1 VSLTDRDRKI
11 VLGLVPLLVIAAYWF
26 LLLSPKRE
34 EASTAA
40 DEVTVQQERVT
51 AARAQVSAASATKTD
66 FAAEYGEIVRLGK
79 AIPAKVDMP
88 SLLVQL
94 EGAAEGTGI
103 SFTKI
108 STGDRQTVGAPA
120 TPAAGSGAAPPAAA
134 GGEQAASAPGGAAEA
149 ANGAAATSD
158 QANAAAESSGVD
170 PADTQTS
177 TTNGEGGLPVGGG
190 TAGTPAEGGA
200 PAPPGLE
207 TVPLELEFVG
217 DFFNLADFF
226 HDIKRFVHVVNND
239 VVVSGRLVTI
249 DGINLESDP
258 TIFPRVKAALT
269 ATIYLSP
276 LAEGTTAGATPAG
289 PAPTTPAAA
298 PAPSD
303 GSAPAPTPTAVA
315 TPR

>member
-1 VSLTDRDRKI
+1 
-11 VLGLVPLLVIAAYWF
+11 
-26 LLLSPKRE
+26 
-34 EASTAA
+34 
-40 DEVTVQQERVT
+40 
-51 AARAQVSAASATKTD
+51 
-66 FAAEYGEIVRLGK
+66 
-79 AIPAKVDMP
+79 MP

-120 TPAAGSGAAPPAAA
+120 APASGSGAAPPAAA